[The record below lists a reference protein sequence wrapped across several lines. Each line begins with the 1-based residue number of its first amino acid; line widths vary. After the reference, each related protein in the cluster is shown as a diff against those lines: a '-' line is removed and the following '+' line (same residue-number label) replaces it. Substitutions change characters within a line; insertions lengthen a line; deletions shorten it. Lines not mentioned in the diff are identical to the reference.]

1 MTAGRCSRGVRAATF
16 AAVCV
21 LLAATGHILMS
32 GRPVPV
38 GTLSLALAGTVAVAW
53 VLAERERGLF
63 AVTAATV
70 TVQSALHALFS
81 RSGPASVPLPDPSPL
96 DHSAHA
102 HHLMSGQPGMPIPG
116 MPMPMPNLSHDAWAA
131 TAHTPSDMTDMS
143 STSGMLSAHLLAALL
158 SGLWLA
164 YGERA
169 IFRLARA
176 LPLGLFRPLRLLLA
190 AFVPVTATC
199 PRPRPVRA
207 ADERAPQ
214 RLHLAHSLITRGPPE
229 ALAVL

>member
-1 MTAGRCSRGVRAATF
+1 MTAGRCSRGARAATF

-32 GRPVPV
+32 GRSVPV

-53 VLAERERGLF
+53 LLAERERGLF

-70 TVQSALHALFS
+70 TVQSALHAVFTWS
-81 RSGPASVPLPDPSPL
+81 ASPAPVTTTDDPHM
-96 DHSAHA
+96 DHSAHVG
-102 HHLMSGQPGMPIPG
+102 HLMTSHADLPGEVLTALAAPG
-116 MPMPMPNLSHDAWAA
+116 STGS
-131 TAHTPSDMTDMS
+131 TAHDMTDIS
-143 STSGMLSAHLLAALL
+143 STIGMLSAHLLAALL

-169 IFRLARA
+169 VFRLARS
-176 LPLGLFRPLRLLLA
+176 LPLRLFRPLRLLLA
-190 AFVPVTATC
+190 AVVPVTATR
-199 PRPRPVRA
+199 PRLRPVRA
-207 ADERAPQ
+207 AREPAPQ
-214 RLHLAHSLITRGPPE
+214 QLHLAHSLITRGPPE

>member
-1 MTAGRCSRGVRAATF
+1 MTAGRCSRGMRAATF

-81 RSGPASVPLPDPSPL
+81 RSGPASVPLPDHSPMGHSPMG
-96 DHSAHA
+96 HSAHA
-102 HHLMSGQPGMPIPG
+102 HHLMSGQPGMPA
-116 MPMPMPNLSHDAWAA
+116 MPAMSPDAWAT
-131 TAHTPSDMTDMS
+131 TAHAPSDMTDMS

-169 IFRLARA
+169 VFRLARA

-190 AFVPVTATC
+190 AFVPVTATR

-207 ADERAPQ
+207 ADERAPR